1 MGLEVRDLRLLTA
14 VAEQGTLTRAG
25 NVLFLTQ
32 SALSRQLADLEKRL
46 GVALFQRS
54 GRRMVLTPAGER
66 LMESGRDILGAVARA
81 EREARRVA
89 GGADAVLRFAT
100 QCYTCYHWLP
110 TTLIEYRRM
119 FPRVEP
125 RIVAGATRRPLQALL
140 KGQLDLAIVT
150 NPVRDRRVALTPLFT
165 DEFCAV
171 VTPDHPWAA
180 RPFVVA
186 EDFADQH
193 VFLYNLT
200 RAESTLLSE
209 VLEPAGV
216 TPKRTSRVELTEAIL
231 ELVRAGLGV
240 ATLARWSVA
249 PYVRSGA
256 LVTVSITRKGLHR
269 QWSAATLA
277 NREPPEHL
285 SAFVELLARIGDPN
299 HAGVGWRPPEAKPN
313 ARRNGNGA
321 ARSRAGSVA

>member
-1 MGLEVRDLRLLTA
+1 

-66 LMESGRDILGAVARA
+66 LMDSGRDILGALARA
-81 EREARRVA
+81 EQEAREVA

-100 QCYTCYHWLP
+100 ECYTCYHWLP
-110 TTLIEYRRM
+110 AALIEYRRM

-140 KGQLDLAIVT
+140 KGRLDLAIVT
-150 NPVRDRRVALTPLFT
+150 TPVRDRRVALTPLFT

-171 VTPDHPWAA
+171 VAPDHPWAG

-200 RAESTLLSE
+200 RAESTLLSD
-209 VLEPAGV
+209 VLDPAGV
-216 TPKRTSRVELTEAIL
+216 APKRISRVELTEAIL

-256 LVTVSITRKGLHR
+256 LVTVSISRKGLHR
-269 QWSAATLA
+269 RWSTATLA

-285 SAFVELLARIGDPN
+285 NAFVELLASIGDPE
-299 HAGVGWRPPEAKPN
+299 HSGVGWRPSGGTSHGPTSG
-313 ARRNGNGA
+313 RRGA
-321 ARSRAGSVA
+321 ALRVGSLA

>member
-1 MGLEVRDLRLLTA
+1 MTLEVRDLRLLTA

-81 EREARRVA
+81 EQEAREAA
-89 GGADAVLRFAT
+89 GDADAVLRFAT
-100 QCYTCYHWLP
+100 ECYTCYHWLP
-110 TTLIEYRRM
+110 STLIEYRQAY
-119 FPRVEP
+119 PRVEA
-125 RIVAGATRRPLQALL
+125 RIVASATRRPLQALL

-150 NPVRDRRVALTPLFT
+150 SRVRDRRIELTPLFT

-171 VTPDHPWAA
+171 VAPDHPWAD

-186 EDFADQH
+186 GDFADQH
-193 VFLYNLT
+193 VFLYNVT
-200 RAESTLLSE
+200 RAESTLLSA
-209 VLEPAGV
+209 VLDPAGV
-216 TPKRTSRVELTEAIL
+216 APKRISRVELTEAIL

-240 ATLARWSVA
+240 ATLARWSVE
-249 PYVRSGA
+249 PQVRSGA
-256 LVTVSITRKGLHR
+256 LVTVPITRKGLHR
-269 QWSAATLA
+269 RWSAATLA
-277 NREPPEHL
+277 KRETPEHL
-285 SAFVELLARIGDPN
+285 RAFVELLTRIGGPSDRDV
-299 HAGVGWRPPEAKPN
+299 AWRPAQSPPNRNARYGRSRPEALP
-313 ARRNGNGA
+313 A
-321 ARSRAGSVA
+321 

>member
-1 MGLEVRDLRLLTA
+1 MTLEVRDLRLLAA

-66 LMESGRDILGAVARA
+66 LMESGRDILSAVARA
-81 EREARRVA
+81 EQEARDAA
-89 GGADAVLRFAT
+89 GDADAVLRFAT
-100 QCYTCYHWLP
+100 ECYTCYHWLP
-110 TTLIEYRRM
+110 STLIEYRRLY
-119 FPRVEP
+119 PRVEA

-150 NPVRDRRVALTPLFT
+150 TRVRDRRVELTPLFT

-171 VTPDHPWAA
+171 VAPDHPWAD
-180 RPFVVA
+180 RTFVVA

-193 VFLYNLT
+193 VFLYNVA
-200 RAESTLLSE
+200 RAESTLLSD
-209 VLEPAGV
+209 VLDPVGV
-216 TPKRTSRVELTEAIL
+216 APKRISRVELTEAIL

-249 PYVRSGA
+249 PQVRSGA
-256 LVTVSITRKGLHR
+256 LVTIPITRKGLHR
-269 QWSAATLA
+269 RWSAATLA
-277 NREPPEHL
+277 KRATPDHL
-285 SAFVELLARIGDPN
+285 HAFVELLARIGGPSEHD
-299 HAGVGWRPPEAKPN
+299 VGWRAAQGGEDRKGSHSRPRPEALL
-313 ARRNGNGA
+313 A
-321 ARSRAGSVA
+321 

>member
-81 EREARRVA
+81 EQEARQVA

-110 TTLIEYRRM
+110 ATLIEYRRA

-125 RIVAGATRRPLQALL
+125 RIVAAATRRPLQALL

-150 NPVRDRRVALTPLFT
+150 SPVRDRRVALTPLFS

-171 VTPDHPWAA
+171 VAPDHPWAG
-180 RPFVVA
+180 RPFVVP

-193 VFLYNLT
+193 VFLYNLART
-200 RAESTLLSE
+200 ESTLLAE
-209 VLEPAGV
+209 VLDPAGV
-216 TPKRTSRVELTEAIL
+216 APKRVSRVELTEAIL

-256 LVTVSITRKGLHR
+256 LVALSITRKGLHR
-269 QWSAATLA
+269 QWGAATLA
-277 NREPPEHL
+277 NRDTPEHL
-285 SAFVELLARIGDPN
+285 RAFVELLARIGDPE
-299 HAGVGWRPPEAKPN
+299 HAGVGWRPPQSRPN
-313 ARRNGNGA
+313 GRRKGSRG
-321 ARSRAGSVA
+321 ARSRVGSLA